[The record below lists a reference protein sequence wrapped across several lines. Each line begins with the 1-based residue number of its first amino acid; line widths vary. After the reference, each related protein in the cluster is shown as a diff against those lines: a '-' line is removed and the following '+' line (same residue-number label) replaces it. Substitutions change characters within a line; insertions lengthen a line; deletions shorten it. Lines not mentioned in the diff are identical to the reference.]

1 MWGYLQKKTHQ
12 GHLIEAS
19 FDVRAQN
26 SYLAIDK
33 SKVMTKLH
41 PCREIDGCK
50 DKTFVQEKV
59 GAKF

>member
-19 FDVRAQN
+19 FNVRAQN
-26 SYLAIDK
+26 

-41 PCREIDGCK
+41 PCREIYGCK